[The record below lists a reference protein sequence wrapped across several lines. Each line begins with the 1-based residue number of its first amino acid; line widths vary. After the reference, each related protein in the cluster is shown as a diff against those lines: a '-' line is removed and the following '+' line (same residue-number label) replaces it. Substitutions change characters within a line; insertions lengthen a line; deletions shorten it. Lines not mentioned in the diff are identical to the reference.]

1 MDANSQGP
9 RSASA
14 AVLAKSNDRS
24 LQQAFDDEL
33 GRMEHAVARAVMFM
47 TAGGLVLTLYV
58 AIFVAPR
65 LGLFLTGYGLV
76 TLGWFAMASFCLHR
90 GVGLRMFRWVNPF
103 AEISIPTGIIVIDV
117 LTQGGL
123 YAASS
128 AVPLQIYSMLT
139 AATVLRLRPILPLL
153 VSVVAAVEYALVYLL
168 LMHPQLPMGAASN
181 PALRID
187 MMLMRSVAMVLGG
200 GMATLACTVLWRTLG
215 KASRGWRSRQLFGK
229 YRLGEMLA
237 SGGMGTVYQA
247 TYCPEGGFQRPVA
260 LKRIHPHLV
269 EHERFVSAFRNE
281 AEIGSR
287 LTHPNIV
294 QVLDFGRIDNTYFL
308 AMEFIDGM
316 TLRQAFNACVA
327 LKVKPPARLVAL
339 LGREICRGL
348 WFAHDGARDV
358 DGARMRVVH
367 RDLNPPNVLLSR
379 TGQVKIT
386 DFGIARAMG
395 EVRQYLTGRLEGKI
409 GYMAPEQAREEPT
422 DERCDLFATG
432 VILWETL
439 CCERLFGAESE
450 IATLLAL
457 VEKKVPSTGDYRKDL
472 HVELWDRFFERAIC
486 RDLGGRFRSAEEM
499 SDSLT
504 NILEIEGLP
513 GPDEL
518 SDFLATLPFTEKG
531 SAAVT
536 TSESAT
542 TAVSGDAATTR
553 MA

>member
-1 MDANSQGP
+1 MDAAN
-9 RSASA
+9 
-14 AVLAKSNDRS
+14 
-24 LQQAFDDEL
+24 
-33 GRMEHAVARAVMFM
+33 
-47 TAGGLVLTLYV
+47 
-58 AIFVAPR
+58 
-65 LGLFLTGYGLV
+65 
-76 TLGWFAMASFCLHR
+76 
-90 GVGLRMFRWVNPF
+90 
-103 AEISIPTGIIVIDV
+103 
-117 LTQGGL
+117 
-123 YAASS
+123 
-128 AVPLQIYSMLT
+128 
-139 AATVLRLRPILPLL
+139 
-153 VSVVAAVEYALVYLL
+153 
-168 LMHPQLPMGAASN
+168 N
-181 PALRID
+181 PALRLD
-187 MMLMRSVAMVLGG
+187 MMLMRSVAMVIGG
-200 GMATLACTVLWRTLG
+200 GMATLVCTVLWRTLG

-237 SGGMGTVYQA
+237 SGGMGAVYHA

-269 EHERFVSAFRNE
+269 QHERFVSAFRNE

-294 QVLDFGRIDNTYFL
+294 QVLDFGRIDDTYFL
-308 AMEFIDGM
+308 AMEFIDGI

-327 LKVKPPARLVAL
+327 SKVKPPARLVAL

-348 WFAHDGARDV
+348 WFAHNGARDAA
-358 DGARMRVVH
+358 GARMRVVH

-395 EVRQYLTGRLEGKI
+395 EVREYLTGRLEGKI

-457 VEKKVPSTGDYRKDL
+457 VDKKVPSTGDYRQDL
-472 HVELWDRFFERAIC
+472 RVELWDRFFERAIC
-486 RDLGGRFRSAEEM
+486 RDLGGRFRSADEM
-499 SDSLT
+499 SDALT

-518 SDFLATLPFTEKG
+518 SDFLATLPFVERGGAAMTASD
-531 SAAVT
+531 SAM
-536 TSESAT
+536 
-542 TAVSGDAATTR
+542 TAVSSDAEKTR
-553 MA
+553 RA